1 MARLTNVEEKLINGK
16 RTYDADGSQMQMQR
30 EQCVISERK
39 MNER

>member
-1 MARLTNVEEKLINGK
+1 MARLTNDEEKLINGK
-16 RTYDADGSQMQMQR
+16 RTHDADGSQMQR